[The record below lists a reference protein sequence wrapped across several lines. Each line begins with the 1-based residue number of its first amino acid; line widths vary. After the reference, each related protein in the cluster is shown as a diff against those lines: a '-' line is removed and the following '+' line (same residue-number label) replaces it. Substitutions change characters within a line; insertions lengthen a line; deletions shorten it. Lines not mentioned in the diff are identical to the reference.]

1 MNLMS
6 PCMQVVHGYALFF
19 AVKNQ
24 HSRYTVVL
32 SGYTPIRASLYPL
45 DRFFPIAM
53 NYGFV
58 TNRCYRSV
66 SFFRVRENEILLSF
80 PIFICSLSCDFYG
93 PDKWTSVSANF
104 FLFERN
110 IRDRLDFD
118 VSSLINNSTTLINL
132 QYFFY

>member
-1 MNLMS
+1 M
-6 PCMQVVHGYALFF
+6 YAGRTRL
-19 AVKNQ
+19 
-24 HSRYTVVL
+24 
-32 SGYTPIRASLYPL
+32 RA
-45 DRFFPIAM
+45 
-53 NYGFV
+53 
-58 TNRCYRSV
+58 
-66 SFFRVRENEILLSF
+66 FFRGKKSTFEIYGRFKRIYADPSESLPLGQIFPYRDELWIRDESMLSFGFFLSRSREILLSF

-132 QYFFY
+132 QFFFY